1 MNAPRALPGDVS
13 SSRTIAPVS
22 LVLLG
27 FIGLGLAVIYG
38 QVLLD
43 LVADWRRDEN
53 YAHGILI
60 PPAVLWLIWTR
71 RKESGRLVADP
82 SWDGAIVAGFGLALF
97 IVGRAAVDFFLTR
110 FSFVIVLA
118 GLVVAARGWQ
128 QLRLWLFP
136 LGLLALAIPLPTL
149 LLNEIAFPLQ
159 LLASRMGVALLDVVG
174 VPAFR
179 EGNLILLQGAIL
191 EVAEACSGVRSLI
204 SLVTLALVYGYVNR
218 HSGLV
223 RVALVSAVLPVVVV
237 SNSLRVAGAGFSAH
251 VYGADAA
258 RGFLHTFSGW
268 LFFGLSVLVLVAV
281 EQVAASFVARRSSQ
295 PSKRGMR

>member
-1 MNAPRALPGDVS
+1 
-13 SSRTIAPVS
+13 
-22 LVLLG
+22 
-27 FIGLGLAVIYG
+27 
-38 QVLLD
+38 
-43 LVADWRRDEN
+43 
-53 YAHGILI
+53 
-60 PPAVLWLIWTR
+60 
-71 RKESGRLVADP
+71 
-82 SWDGAIVAGFGLALF
+82 
-97 IVGRAAVDFFLTR
+97 
-110 FSFVIVLA
+110 
-118 GLVVAARGWQ
+118 
-128 QLRLWLFP
+128 
-136 LGLLALAIPLPTL
+136 
-149 LLNEIAFPLQ
+149 
-159 LLASRMGVALLDVVG
+159 MGVALLDVVG

-237 SNSLRVAGAGFSAH
+237 SKRLRVAGAGFSDH